1 MKLNNKIVMSIFLL
15 SLLGCA
21 TTYPKQNVNEPI
33 SKIFYN
39 DYEKVWRAV
48 MLAIENYPIESED
61 HETGIIKTG
70 FIRGDKIWNLPFS
83 TSISNKDLLYTIQ
96 IHLLRGKAEKEHAVQ
111 VQVSKKNFIQ
121 KGFIEDPVS
130 IASNGLQEKSILYR
144 ILREIQIDQDI
155 ADNSQ

>member
-1 MKLNNKIVMSIFLL
+1 MKLNNKIVISIFLL

-21 TTYPKQNVNEPI
+21 TTYPKQNINEPI

-48 MLAIENYPIESED
+48 MLTIENYPIESED

-96 IHLLRGKAEKEHAVQ
+96 IHLLRGKAKKEHAVQ

-121 KGFIEDPVS
+121 KGFIEDPVG
-130 IASNGLQEKSILYR
+130 IPSNGLQEKNILYR
-144 ILREIQIDQDI
+144 ILREIQIDQNI
-155 ADNSQ
+155 ADNSE